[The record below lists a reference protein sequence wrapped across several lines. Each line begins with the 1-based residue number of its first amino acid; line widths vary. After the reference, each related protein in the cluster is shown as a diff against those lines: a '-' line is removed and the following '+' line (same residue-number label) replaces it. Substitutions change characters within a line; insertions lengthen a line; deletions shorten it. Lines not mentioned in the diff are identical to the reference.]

1 MLVYIENKE
10 ILAQV
15 LSYLDLA
22 DIKYTTNVKENYRL
36 VLITDINNKI
46 LKIIKNKKVI
56 LLTDYIEDKILN
68 NKLSVPIENNFKV
81 ITSLP
86 ILKNKSNIFYIPKII
101 PKINLKKN
109 KLILT
114 DYNLS
119 KTKKKIIV
127 FDKNIKYLDELEKLV
142 DEYSDY
148 EFIYIGYRNLKKQ
161 ERIKIDNLNIIWIK
175 FINLV
180 RYNDLCNFSNIVI
193 IFDSDIKMDYIYISI
208 LTHTEIFMVED
219 NIYNNYFV
227 PSKQYYSFSNLD
239 NLKIK
244 LNKFL
249 ISRISSLNDNAYFL
263 IEKNTENNYLQT
275 LKKIIK

>member
-46 LKIIKNKKVI
+46 LKIKKNKKVI

-68 NKLSVPIENNFKV
+68 NKLSAPIENNFKV

-142 DEYSDY
+142 DEYSGY

-180 RYNDLCNFSNIVI
+180 RYNDLCNFSSIVI
-193 IFDSDIKMDYIYISI
+193 IFDSDIKIDYIYISI
-208 LTHTEIFMVED
+208 LTHTEIFMVEN